1 MKTFKLIVDAENSG
15 TRVDKFL
22 SLNVENFSR
31 SFLKKLVDEQKVRI
45 KGLVCKPGEKL
56 SEGDVVEVEIPDVKP
71 LDVLPENIPL
81 NIIFEDEDIV
91 VVNKP
96 AGLVVHPSA
105 GNYEHTLV
113 NALLYHIKDLSG
125 INGILRP
132 GIVHRL
138 DKNTSGVMVVAK
150 NDRAHKYLSEQFK
163 DKKLLKE
170 YYALV
175 FGRVVR
181 ASFEVILPIGRCPRD
196 RKKMAVVASGKEA
209 RTAFNLLK
217 RWEGYSLVSA
227 VIHTGRTHQIRVHL
241 SNEGFPIVGDSVYAR
256 SRRHKIGDIEIKRQM
271 LHSKKLELYLP
282 STQKIVKFEA
292 PVPEDMAEAIDYLD
306 GRVS

>member
-1 MKTFKLIVDAENSG
+1 MKTLKFIIDAENSG

-31 SFLKKLVDEQKVRI
+31 SFLKKLVDGQRVKVE
-45 KGLVCKPGEKL
+45 GLVCKPGGKL
-56 SEGDVVEVEIPDVKP
+56 SKGDVVEVEIPDVKP
-71 LDVLPENIPL
+71 LDILPENIPL

-113 NALLYHIKDLSG
+113 NALLYRIKDLSG

-150 NDRAHKYLSEQFK
+150 NDKAHKYLAEQFK
-163 DKKLLKE
+163 SKKPVKE

-175 FGRVVR
+175 FGRVVK
-181 ASFEVILPIGRCPRD
+181 ASFEIILPIGRCPGN
-196 RKKMAVVASGKEA
+196 RKKMAVVASGKESH
-209 RTAFNLLK
+209 TAFNLLK

-241 SNEGFPIVGDSVYAR
+241 SNEGFPIVGDSIYAR
-256 SRRHKIGDIEIKRQM
+256 SRKHKIGDIEIKRQM
-271 LHSKKLELYLP
+271 LHSKRLELYLP
-282 STQKIVKFEA
+282 STQEIVRFEA
-292 PVPEDMAEAIDYLD
+292 PVPEDMAEAMKYLD
-306 GRVS
+306 RHG